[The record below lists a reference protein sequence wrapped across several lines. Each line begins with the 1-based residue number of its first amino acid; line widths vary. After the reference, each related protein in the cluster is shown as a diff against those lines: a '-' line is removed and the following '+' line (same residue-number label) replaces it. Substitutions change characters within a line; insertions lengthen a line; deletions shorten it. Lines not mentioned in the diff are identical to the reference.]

1 VLPNLGGGGG
11 GGEETVRLAPVV
23 WGCTVDQL
31 ERLDTL
37 SYVIYDAIGTSCVS

>member
-1 VLPNLGGGGG
+1 
-11 GGEETVRLAPVV
+11 VRQAPVV
-23 WGCTVDQL
+23 WALGESGSKDDQL